1 MEIAGKSFL
10 VTGGAS
16 GLGAATVAAL
26 RARGAHVVV
35 LDLQPAPGAAVQG
48 SVTEPD
54 DVLRAV
60 ALATAGG
67 RPLYGVVQCAGLA
80 HAERVVG
87 SSGPH
92 ALESFECVVR
102 VNLVGAFNVA
112 RLTAEA
118 MQANPADE
126 NGERGVIVLTSSI
139 AAYEGQ
145 HGQVAYSAAKAGIA
159 GMTLP
164 MAREFARY
172 GVRVMCVA
180 PGLFDTPLL
189 AALPPK
195 VKQELGQAAP
205 FPNRLGKPEEFAQL
219 VLSIVG
225 NPMLNGE
232 VIRLDGA
239 LRMPPR

>member
-26 RARGAHVVV
+26 RAADAHVVV

-60 ALATAGG
+60 ELATAGG
-67 RPLYGVVQCAGLA
+67 RLLHGVVQCAGLA
-80 HAERVVG
+80 HAERVVRKD
-87 SSGPH
+87 GPH
-92 ALESFECVVR
+92 SLESFERVVR
-102 VNLVGAFNVA
+102 VNLVGAFNVS
-112 RLTAEA
+112 RLTAAA
-118 MQANPADE
+118 MMANPPGE

-139 AAYEGQ
+139 AAYDGQ

-164 MAREFARY
+164 MAREFARH

-195 VKQELGQAAP
+195 VKQELGQSAP

-219 VLSIVG
+219 VLSIIG